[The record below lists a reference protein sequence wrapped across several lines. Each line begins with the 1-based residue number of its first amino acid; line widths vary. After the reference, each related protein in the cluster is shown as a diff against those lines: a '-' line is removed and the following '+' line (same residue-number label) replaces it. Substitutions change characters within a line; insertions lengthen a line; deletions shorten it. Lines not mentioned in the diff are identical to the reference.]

1 VWIISLYPFPNSYF
15 LLYAVTSLI
24 FLIVY
29 GKRSRLSPF
38 IPLFTFSYPFL
49 YAITKVNNVAYIHNL
64 IIYGVY
70 LFLVGLIPGLLI
82 VYKGNGINGIIINVG
97 GIFIAYLYAMINIFT
112 VIRSPPPSN
121 IIEAFFIDPLFITA
135 TLSTARALGYGIPR
149 RISGNY
155 QNQPPQPTPQSNPQT
170 PYQLV
175 NPNPPPSVTFII
187 RGLPPNCLLPIYV
200 NGSNYYPSRYY
211 QGDYILYYPS
221 DCNWSARKVT
231 YSNITY
237 IPDRR
242 SGNATVGTSVIITYR
257 PTAQPQTS
265 HQGTRRSSSQNL
277 PQTPSR
283 PLMGR
288 SLSNWDPNVW
298 INRTLSVYK
307 IEEVIGEGG
316 NGYVLKGKYSGKLL
330 AIKLLKLYGG
340 SPEEFFKDLAT
351 EASNL
356 VNLTNHKNIV
366 KIYAVNV
373 DTFVIDGILNGR
385 SDLYVK
391 NPPMIAMEY
400 MGGGTLKDLLGEDM
414 FYYSSKWQRNVLRAI
429 CGVAE
434 ALDYIHFQGFV
445 HMDVKPQ
452 NIFLSERPKDP
463 YELDKVTF
471 KLGDL
476 GSAVRINGKVK
487 QITPEYSPPEVFQ
500 EPAKPYFDIYALGM
514 TAYVLLTRKMDRP
527 DLNEMNNAIDCY
539 IKRDTNCVR
548 SEADKARMKLMYWNV
563 NVDPKID
570 PLLKSMLS
578 IEPLRRPTAREVV
591 DMIKKI
597 DPTIP

>member
-1 VWIISLYPFPNSYF
+1 
-15 LLYAVTSLI
+15 
-24 FLIVY
+24 
-29 GKRSRLSPF
+29 
-38 IPLFTFSYPFL
+38 
-49 YAITKVNNVAYIHNL
+49 
-64 IIYGVY
+64 
-70 LFLVGLIPGLLI
+70 
-82 VYKGNGINGIIINVG
+82 
-97 GIFIAYLYAMINIFT
+97 
-112 VIRSPPPSN
+112 
-121 IIEAFFIDPLFITA
+121 
-135 TLSTARALGYGIPR
+135 
-149 RISGNY
+149 
-155 QNQPPQPTPQSNPQT
+155 
-170 PYQLV
+170 
-175 NPNPPPSVTFII
+175 
-187 RGLPPNCLLPIYV
+187 
-200 NGSNYYPSRYY
+200 
-211 QGDYILYYPS
+211 
-221 DCNWSARKVT
+221 
-231 YSNITY
+231 
-237 IPDRR
+237 
-242 SGNATVGTSVIITYR
+242 
-257 PTAQPQTS
+257 
-265 HQGTRRSSSQNL
+265 
-277 PQTPSR
+277 
-283 PLMGR
+283 MGR

-307 IEEVIGEGG
+307 IEKVIGEGG
-316 NGYVLKGKYSGKLL
+316 NGYVLKGEYSGKPL
-330 AIKLLKLYGG
+330 AIKVLKLYGG
-340 SPEEFFKDLAT
+340 NPEEFFRDLAT

-356 VNLTNHKNIV
+356 VNLSNHKNIV

-391 NPPMIAMEY
+391 NPPMIVMEY
-400 MGGGTLKDLLGEDM
+400 MGGGTLKDLLGEDL

-434 ALDYIHFQGFV
+434 ALDYIHSQGFV

-463 YELDKVTF
+463 SELDKVTF

-539 IKRDTNCVR
+539 IKRDTKCVR
-548 SEADKARMKLMYWNV
+548 SEVDKARMKLMYWNV

-597 DPTIP
+597 DPTICS

>member
-1 VWIISLYPFPNSYF
+1 MNKSVYIINSVLVTLLYVWIMSLFPFPNLYF

-38 IPLFTFSYPFL
+38 IPLFTFLYPFL
-49 YAITKVNNVAYIHNL
+49 YAIIVVNNVACSQSL
-64 IIYGVY
+64 ITGEAY
-70 LFLVGLIPGLLI
+70 FSLVGLIPGLLI
-82 VYKGNGINGIIINVG
+82 FYKGKGIGGKIVNGI
-97 GIFIAYLYAMINIFT
+97 GIFIAYLYAMLIMFIFIN
-112 VIRSPPPSN
+112 SHPPPFPYLPSN
-121 IIEAFFIDPLFITA
+121 MLETFALDPLFITA
-135 TLSTARALGYGIPR
+135 TFSTARALGYGIPR
-149 RISGNY
+149 RKSSNY
-155 QNQPPQPTPQSNPQT
+155 QNQPPQPIPQSNPQT
-170 PYQLV
+170 PYQ
-175 NPNPPPSVTFII
+175 P
-187 RGLPPNCLLPIYV
+187 
-200 NGSNYYPSRYY
+200 
-211 QGDYILYYPS
+211 
-221 DCNWSARKVT
+221 
-231 YSNITY
+231 
-237 IPDRR
+237 
-242 SGNATVGTSVIITYR
+242 
-257 PTAQPQTS
+257 
-265 HQGTRRSSSQNL
+265 NL
-277 PQTPSR
+277 PQTPSI

-307 IEEVIGEGG
+307 IEKVIGEGG
-316 NGYVLKGKYSGKLL
+316 NGYVLKGEYSGKPL
-330 AIKLLKLYGG
+330 AIKVLKLYGG
-340 SPEEFFKDLAT
+340 SPEEFFRDLAT

-356 VNLTNHKNIV
+356 VNLSNHKNIV

-373 DTFVIDGILNGR
+373 DTFVIDGILKGR

-391 NPPMIAMEY
+391 NPPMIVMEY
-400 MGGGTLKDLLGEDM
+400 MGGGTLKDLLGEDL

-434 ALDYIHFQGFV
+434 ALDYIHSQGFV

-463 YELDKVTF
+463 SELDKVTF

-487 QITPEYSPPEVFQ
+487 QITPEYSPPEVFL

-548 SEADKARMKLMYWNV
+548 SEVDKARMKLMYWNV

-578 IEPLRRPTAREVV
+578 IEPLRRPTAREVI

-597 DPTIP
+597 DPTICS

>member
-1 VWIISLYPFPNSYF
+1 VWIVSLYPFPNSYF
-15 LLYAVTSLI
+15 LLYAVTSVI

-38 IPLFTFSYPFL
+38 IPLFTFLYPFL
-49 YAITKVNNVAYIHNL
+49 YVITQVNNVAYIHNL
-64 IIYGVY
+64 ITSEAY
-70 LFLVGLIPGLLI
+70 LSLVGLISGLLI
-82 VYKGNGINGIIINVG
+82 VYKGNGNSGIIVNVG
-97 GIFIAYLYAMINIFT
+97 GIFITYLYAMINIF
-112 VIRSPPPSN
+112 IFIYPPNSPLPSY
-121 IIEAFFIDPLFITA
+121 ITETFAIDPLFITA
-135 TLSTARALGYGIPR
+135 TFSTARALGYGIPR
-149 RISGNY
+149 RKSGNY

-170 PYQLV
+170 PYQPI
-175 NPNPPPSVTFII
+175 NPNPPSST
-187 RGLPPNCLLPIYV
+187 
-200 NGSNYYPSRYY
+200 
-211 QGDYILYYPS
+211 
-221 DCNWSARKVT
+221 
-231 YSNITY
+231 
-237 IPDRR
+237 
-242 SGNATVGTSVIITYR
+242 
-257 PTAQPQTS
+257 
-265 HQGTRRSSSQNL
+265 SSSQNL
-277 PQTPSR
+277 PQTPSI

-288 SLSNWDPNVW
+288 SLSNWDPSVW

-307 IEEVIGEGG
+307 IEKVIGEGG
-316 NGYVLKGKYSGKLL
+316 NGYVLKGEYSGKPL
-330 AIKLLKLYGG
+330 AIKVLKLYGG
-340 SPEEFFKDLAT
+340 NPEEFFRDLAT

-356 VNLTNHKNIV
+356 VNLSNHKNIV

-373 DTFVIDGILNGR
+373 DTFVIDGILKGR

-391 NPPMIAMEY
+391 NPPMIVMEY
-400 MGGGTLKDLLGEDM
+400 MGGGTLKDLLGEDL

-434 ALDYIHFQGFV
+434 ALDYIHSQGFV

-463 YELDKVTF
+463 SELDKVTF

-487 QITPEYSPPEVFQ
+487 QVTPEYSPPEVFQ
-500 EPAKPYFDIYALGM
+500 EPAKPHFDIYALGM

-548 SEADKARMKLMYWNV
+548 SEVDKARMKLMYWNV

-597 DPTIP
+597 DPTICS

>member
-1 VWIISLYPFPNSYF
+1 MPMYAYIIGKVQFPNPP
-15 LLYAVTSLI
+15 SLTPYVQI
-24 FLIVY
+24 TTDHFNVNNEPLECELMLIDEKLNVEITY
-29 GKRSRLSPF
+29 TTCLTIRETDSVKVFMNNLNPKITSRLLSQTTF
-38 IPLFTFSYPFL
+38 IVIIKIWSLLLNLDLSDVRQSLVYFNNNTLIYNFNNIYYILKYSNFINPIDLQTAFKLLNYLMTKSSYELSRDTEF
-49 YAITKVNNVAYIHNL
+49 
-64 IIYGVY
+64 
-70 LFLVGLIPGLLI
+70 
-82 VYKGNGINGIIINVG
+82 
-97 GIFIAYLYAMINIFT
+97 
-112 VIRSPPPSN
+112 SN
-121 IIEAFFIDPLFITA
+121 IIQTLFI
-135 TLSTARALGYGIPR
+135 SQRALGYGIPR

-170 PYQLV
+170 PYQ
-175 NPNPPPSVTFII
+175 P
-187 RGLPPNCLLPIYV
+187 
-200 NGSNYYPSRYY
+200 
-211 QGDYILYYPS
+211 
-221 DCNWSARKVT
+221 
-231 YSNITY
+231 
-237 IPDRR
+237 
-242 SGNATVGTSVIITYR
+242 
-257 PTAQPQTS
+257 
-265 HQGTRRSSSQNL
+265 NL

-298 INRTLSVYK
+298 INRTLSVYE
-307 IEEVIGEGG
+307 IEKVIGEGG
-316 NGYVLKGKYSGKLL
+316 NGYVLKGEYSGKPL
-330 AIKLLKLYGG
+330 AIKVLKLYGG
-340 SPEEFFKDLAT
+340 SPEEFFSDLAT

-356 VNLTNHKNIV
+356 VNLSNHKNIV

-373 DTFVIDGILNGR
+373 DTFVIDSILNGR
-385 SDLYVK
+385 TDLYVK
-391 NPPMIAMEY
+391 NPPMIVMEY
-400 MGGGTLKDLLGEDM
+400 MGGGTLKDLLGEDL

-434 ALDYIHFQGFV
+434 ALGYIHSQGFV

-463 YELDKVTF
+463 SELDKVTF

-500 EPAKPYFDIYALGM
+500 EPAKPHFDIYALGM

-548 SEADKARMKLMYWNV
+548 SEVDKARTKLMYWNV
-563 NVDPKID
+563 NVDPEID

-597 DPTIP
+597 NPTICS